1 MKPEVWAE
9 IKRLAMF
16 EKLTVAEIARR
27 LLLDRKT
34 VRRALRRER
43 CPVKQYPPRPSML
56 DSFKPYIAERL
67 QAHPRLP
74 ATVLLQE
81 IQRQGYTGKIRI
93 LTEHIQNIRQ
103 DAREVYLRIETPPG
117 EQAQVDWANCGTL
130 RVGNALRKLSCFVMV
145 LSHSR
150 LMYVEFT
157 LSQCL
162 EDFIQAH
169 INAFRFIQGIP
180 RKILYD
186 NLKLVVLSRNGAH
199 IQFNPKFMEFAALFS
214 FEPVPC
220 HIRRGNEKGKVEN
233 GIRYLRTSFLAGR
246 DITSWPQVQSQ
257 ARAWLD
263 EVANARLHRTT
274 REKPIDRWQKE
285 KPFLQ
290 ILPSVRYDASL
301 LRCVRA
307 THQAQIRFDGNV
319 YSVPH
324 RWAYHTLTLRADSA
338 HVRLLAEAEEIA
350 VHPRSYDR
358 GIFIENPKHYEGLLI
373 RKRKAFSQHLQRHFL
388 TLGDAAEEYLK
399 GLLAQ
404 ERHPH
409 RHIHRILDLA
419 TTYGRQQVL
428 AAIRQALSSQ
438 AFGAAYIHNILLQA
452 RAAQGQPEIL
462 PLAIPNKPH
471 WNDIFTEEPD
481 LSVYDKLMD
490 DPPSQKKSSS

>member
-16 EKLTVAEIARR
+16 EKLTIAEIARR

-34 VRRALRRER
+34 VRRALRRDK
-43 CPVKQYPPRPSML
+43 CPVKQYPRRSSML
-56 DSFKPYIAERL
+56 DPFKPYMAERL

-74 ATVLLQE
+74 GTVLFQE
-81 IQRQGYTGKIRI
+81 IQKQGYTGKIRI
-93 LTEHIQNIRQ
+93 VTEYLQKVRQ
-103 DAREVYLRIETPPG
+103 DAREVYLRIETAPG

-130 RVGNALRKLSCFVMV
+130 RVGKALRKLSCFVMV

-169 INAFRFIQGIP
+169 INAFHFMQGVP

-186 NLKLVVLSRNGAH
+186 NLKLVVLSRHGGH
-199 IQFNPKFMEFAALFS
+199 IQFNPKFMEFAALFG

-233 GIRYLRTSFLAGR
+233 GIRYIRTSFLAGR
-246 DITSWPQVQSQ
+246 EMTSWQKIQSE
-257 ARAWLD
+257 ARVWLD
-263 EVANARLHRTT
+263 QVANMRLHRTT
-274 REKPIDRWQKE
+274 REKPIDLWQKE

-290 ILPSVRYDASL
+290 ILPNVRYDSSL

-307 THQAQIRFDGNV
+307 THQAQVRFDGNV

-324 RWAYHTLTLRADSA
+324 RWAYRTLTLRANST
-338 HVRLLAEAEEIA
+338 HVRLWAEAEEIA
-350 VHPRSYDR
+350 AHPRSYDR
-358 GIFIENPKHYEGLLI
+358 GAFIENPKHYEGLLA
-373 RKRKAFSQHLQRHFL
+373 RKRKAFSQHLQRQFL
-388 TLGDAAEEYLK
+388 TLGDPAQEYLK

-404 ERHPH
+404 EIHPH
-409 RHIHRILDLA
+409 RHIYRILDLA
-419 TTYGRQQVL
+419 STYGREPVL
-428 AAIRQALSSQ
+428 AAIQQSLSAQ
-438 AFGAAYIHNILLQA
+438 AFGAAYIHNILLQT

-462 PLAIPNKPH
+462 PLSIPDKPH
-471 WNDIFTEEPD
+471 WNELFTEEPD

-490 DPPSQKKSSS
+490 DPPSQKKP